1 MAERMGEEEE
11 DGERPFRPRSVV
23 GALRSRSGKKEEEE
37 EEGAAMAA
45 RKEMGDAVLN

>member
-1 MAERMGEEEE
+1 MGEEEE

-37 EEGAAMAA
+37 EGAAMAA